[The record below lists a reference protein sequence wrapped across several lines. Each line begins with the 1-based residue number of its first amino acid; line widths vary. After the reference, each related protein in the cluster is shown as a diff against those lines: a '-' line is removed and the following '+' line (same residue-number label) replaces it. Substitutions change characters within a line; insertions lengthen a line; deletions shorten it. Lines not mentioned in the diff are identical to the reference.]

1 MVPCN
6 ALRVLLPP
14 SSVTQLDRN
23 YILVIAAF
31 GSTPPAVSH
40 RGRTWQPLCG
50 CFQRTNPVGGQTHL
64 GAAGQERFDRRDG
77 LFRLEVGDG
86 HTMICEYCALKAS
99 HSRPVGCDTA
109 ENAVDVLAAD
119 TSHSNARVL
128 SFTDGNRPSAPST
141 YSFSSIKSL
150 VSYTWR
156 RCANAALGSDDVRTW
171 MLYTIERKLAE
182 SDAGAEMQR
191 GRAPRLPPPRLG
203 RWHQPAWQ
211 RQLAHHDHAQP
222 PPIFAVTAT
231 LSWGIYFRTREF
243 KEPGLLDAY

>member
-50 CFQRTNPVGGQTHL
+50 CFQRTNPVGGQTRL

-99 HSRPVGCDTA
+99 HLACAYSHAT
-109 ENAVDVLAAD
+109 VDPSAA
-119 TSHSNARVL
+119 TLPKTLWMSWLRTPPAMAHSNARV
-128 SFTDGNRPSAPST
+128 
-141 YSFSSIKSL
+141 
-150 VSYTWR
+150 
-156 RCANAALGSDDVRTW
+156 
-171 MLYTIERKLAE
+171 
-182 SDAGAEMQR
+182 
-191 GRAPRLPPPRLG
+191 
-203 RWHQPAWQ
+203 
-211 RQLAHHDHAQP
+211 
-222 PPIFAVTAT
+222 
-231 LSWGIYFRTREF
+231 
-243 KEPGLLDAY
+243 